1 VHTMVAVTMA
11 VVASMTRD
19 FGSLRSGTEA
29 VEWLTVGVAP
39 RRQMKVVRQPASVV
53 WATSE

>member
-1 VHTMVAVTMA
+1 MVAVTMA